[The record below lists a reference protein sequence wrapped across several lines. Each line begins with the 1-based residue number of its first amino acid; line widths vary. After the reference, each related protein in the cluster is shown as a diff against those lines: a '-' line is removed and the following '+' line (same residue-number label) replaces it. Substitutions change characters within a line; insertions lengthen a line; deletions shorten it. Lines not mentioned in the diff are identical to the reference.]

1 MPVSKKL
8 ESFFE
13 ILEKQSKPVPN
24 DKRQSRYCEYITR
37 FASHFGKERVYL
49 AGSTVTQMRLRSDK
63 DEGDYDYLIISGIS
77 IPKDALEHRSDV
89 PCFVHIRTDKVNT
102 FVFDEDLKVD
112 GKYLHSKVLKEL
124 DKRAFEIT
132 SGLYAVLTTPKH
144 SQGRQTKHVELNRE
158 AKPGISQ
165 MHYAGADVE
174 GFNTTELYRREPNED
189 SLRQLN
195 SAIQSSSLSSSMK
208 GILDS
213 LLCMLANSKPEDF
226 ANSLLF
232 QSLGNLIEAATSS
245 EKGENLPKAKRS
257 KIDSDKDDRESGKSY
272 SLRYHYKSS
281 KDFIAAFPIDGPLQ
295 CMDEWKR
302 NMISRESSFWP
313 KEDTIN
319 KIFASEVYV
328 VAKPAIV
335 SPDLHR
341 DLCLGFNQA
350 ERLLAESL
358 SSDQRLCMLLLKS
371 LQKGFLGEYSDV
383 LTTFHWSTAFY
394 HKCEEIDPALFNR
407 KTTILQTFN
416 HVLSYMAEC
425 LKNRYLRH
433 YFIESNLIAHISPK
447 EADEI
452 AAKIKQVLNDPE
464 SALQVYFEKRERDA
478 KPTCTVSERELRRP
492 EKEGETFKE
501 NMVKTLANFQEAARG
516 DDSKLAKA
524 LLDTLF
530 LALQMETD
538 FIKTD
543 IPESSKPGNN
553 LSQLIAKGIQ
563 YQTTTFSNR
572 EDTKRALNELRS
584 SVFGSLLSSFKK

>member
-1 MPVSKKL
+1 
-8 ESFFE
+8 
-13 ILEKQSKPVPN
+13 
-24 DKRQSRYCEYITR
+24 
-37 FASHFGKERVYL
+37 
-49 AGSTVTQMRLRSDK
+49 MRLRSDK

-77 IPKDALEHRSDV
+77 IPKDAVEHRSDV
-89 PCFVHIRTDKVNT
+89 PCFVHIRTDKVKT

-132 SGLYAVLTTPKH
+132 SGLYAVLTAPKH
-144 SQGRQTKHVELNRE
+144 SQGRQTKHVELNRK

-174 GFNTTELYRREPNED
+174 GFDTTELYRRGPNDD
-189 SLRQLN
+189 SLRHLN

-208 GILDS
+208 SILNS
-213 LLCMLANSKPEDF
+213 LLCMFANSKPEVF
-226 ANSLLF
+226 TNSLLF
-232 QSLGNLIEAATSS
+232 QSLGNLIEASTLS

-257 KIDSDKDDRESGKSY
+257 KIDSYKADESGKSY

-281 KDFIAAFPIDGPLQ
+281 KDFIAAFPIDGTLQ

-302 NMISRESSFWP
+302 NMMSRESSFWP

-319 KIFASEVYV
+319 KIFESEVYV

-335 SPDLHR
+335 SPDLPR
-341 DLCLGFNQA
+341 DFCFGFNQA

-371 LQKGFLGEYSDV
+371 LQKGFLGECADV

-447 EADEI
+447 EADKI

-464 SALQVYFEKRERDA
+464 SALQVYFEKKESDT
-478 KPTCTVSERELRRP
+478 KPTCTVSEGELRRP
-492 EKEGETFKE
+492 QKEDETSKE

-543 IPESSKPGNN
+543 IPESSKSGND
-553 LSQLIAKGIQ
+553 LSQLIEKGIQ

-572 EDTKRALNELRS
+572 EDKKRALNELRS
-584 SVFGSLLSSFKK
+584 SVFNSFLSSFKK